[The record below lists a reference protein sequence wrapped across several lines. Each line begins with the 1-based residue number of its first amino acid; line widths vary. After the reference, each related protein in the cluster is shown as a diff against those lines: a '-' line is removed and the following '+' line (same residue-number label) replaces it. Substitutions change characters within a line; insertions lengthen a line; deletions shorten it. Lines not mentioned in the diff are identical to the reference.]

1 MRSQR
6 SPLLKICCGFAI
18 PFPGSPQSFVPASE
32 ALELSEYRRQSEAET
47 KFRRR
52 LASKALE
59 PQILDLVVLAGL
71 GDDDIVDLAA
81 GLVIETVDV
90 GPGGAIETLEGAA
103 VEDVIVEN
111 GLNVEVAAA
120 GRVV

>member
-1 MRSQR
+1 
-6 SPLLKICCGFAI
+6 
-18 PFPGSPQSFVPASE
+18 
-32 ALELSEYRRQSEAET
+32 
-47 KFRRR
+47 
-52 LASKALE
+52 
-59 PQILDLVVLAGL
+59 LVVLAGL

-111 GLNVEVAAA
+111 GLNVEAAAA